1 LNLGHRLLVRGRL
14 ARRLPIKKVMLME
27 PSEINPPGN
36 GLRRILLPR
45 RATTPQVSL
54 QSQRLVVT
62 DQALL
67 PIF

>member
-1 LNLGHRLLVRGRL
+1 
-14 ARRLPIKKVMLME
+14 MLME

-36 GLRRILLPR
+36 GLRRVLAPR